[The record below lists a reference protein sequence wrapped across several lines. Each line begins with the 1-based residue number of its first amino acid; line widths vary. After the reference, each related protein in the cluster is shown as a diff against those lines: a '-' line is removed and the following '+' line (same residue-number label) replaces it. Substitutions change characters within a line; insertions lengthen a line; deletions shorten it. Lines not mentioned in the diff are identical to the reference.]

1 LGTVNDFA
9 DELPRSYWAR
19 HLQGRPYHI
28 SALYVVDLDRFRQ
41 IAAGDLLRQQYQALS
56 ADPGSLSNLD
66 QDLPNN
72 MTPNLPIVGA
82 GGFKRPFART
92 DQESLQQYTL
102 PKEWLWC
109 ETWYVDL
116 HLRFRSPLHVE
127 LTLLVSIPTGAAT
140 RT

>member
-1 LGTVNDFA
+1 M
-9 DELPRSYWAR
+9 PRSYWAR

-72 MTPNLPIVGA
+72 MTPNLPIVRA
-82 GGFKRPFART
+82 NRSERAYYFA
-92 DQESLQQYTL
+92 DKIFSSQYTL

-109 ETWYVDL
+109 ETWCVDL
-116 HLRFRSPLHVE
+116 PLHAFGRIS
-127 LTLLVSIPTGAAT
+127 TSS
-140 RT
+140 R

>member
-1 LGTVNDFA
+1 MNDFA

-72 MTPNLPIVGA
+72 MTPNLPIVSA
-82 GGFKRPFART
+82 GGYKGGF
-92 DQESLQQYTL
+92 QNSLTNTAEQYTL

-116 HLRFRSPLHVE
+116 HFRFRSPLHVE
-127 LTLLVSIPTGAAT
+127 LTLLVSIPAGAAT